1 MRGIVQHKLLQ
12 LLEKRSP
19 PYKVCWHLRDFI
31 VGVPINEQITNSIQ
45 QSRKIIFVFS
55 EHFVESQFCC
65 SELDQALDRF
75 QLTRTRC
82 ILPIVLDEET
92 VPKKVKSILTYWPLV
107 NLNDSNVLERI
118 TRILGKFNIKLLLLY
133 NIVIIM
139 PPPPSI
145 LLALAPSPSP
155 KTKCYFPPIPTLRS
169 TKMIIHIH
177 SPMQSPTYIYLSFP
191 QYVETNNY
199 YSQTS

>member
-139 PPPPSI
+139 PPPLNIISLGPFPQSQNKM
-145 LLALAPSPSP
+145 LL
-155 KTKCYFPPIPTLRS
+155 PPYP
-169 TKMIIHIH
+169 H
-177 SPMQSPTYIYLSFP
+177 SPLNKNDHTHTQPNAVSYVYIPFLPT
-191 QYVETNNY
+191 VCGN
-199 YSQTS
+199 